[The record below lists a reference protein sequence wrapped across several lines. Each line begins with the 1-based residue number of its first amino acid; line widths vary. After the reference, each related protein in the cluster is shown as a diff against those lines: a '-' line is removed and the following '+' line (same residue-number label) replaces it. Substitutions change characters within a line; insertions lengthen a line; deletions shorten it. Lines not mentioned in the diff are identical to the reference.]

1 MINEPVIK
9 PRRTPA
15 QQAQRNTFLKVAYRA
30 REWLNEIIFNA
41 EKDNWSDVEDLLP
54 VMDAYYRKLKD
65 TLPTDRAEPQGD

>member
-1 MINEPVIK
+1 MINKPVIN

-15 QQAQRNTFLKVAYRA
+15 QQAQRDVFLKVAYRA

-41 EKDNWSDVEDLLP
+41 EKDNWSDVEDSLP

-65 TLPTDRAEPQGD
+65 TLSTDRAKPRGE